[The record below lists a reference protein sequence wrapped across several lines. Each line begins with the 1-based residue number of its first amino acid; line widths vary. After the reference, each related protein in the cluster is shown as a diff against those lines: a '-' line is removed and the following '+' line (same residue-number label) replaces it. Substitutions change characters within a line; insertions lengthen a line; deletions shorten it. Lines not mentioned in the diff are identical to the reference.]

1 MKFEDL
7 FGNDIN
13 PLIEVCSKD
22 GFPVM
27 IYSGS
32 FREMPEEVFYRIRK
46 CKVTEM
52 FRESNGTL
60 TVWIKDPLGTFAEFL
75 SKHPDL
81 DRLDLR
87 IYLGDVLAFANNL
100 SKLPPELLE
109 NFNTR
114 RVERFDL
121 SDDLKSATIVLD
133 DLSDLF
139 KGSEY
144 PLLKDELPKLR
155 KHHLGWTVII
165 LNQDDDEYDRFTLS
179 SELTEYETNPE
190 LCDILSE
197 QIDTEDN
204 WDDVAE
210 IYIATNICY
219 YY

>member
-75 SKHPDL
+75 SKRPDL

-87 IYLGDVLAFANNL
+87 IYLGEMLAFANNL
-100 SKLPPELLE
+100 SKLPPELLK

-210 IYIATNICY
+210 IIICTNICTY
-219 YY
+219 